1 MQRSEALIN
10 KYHNPCGC
18 SLDKSRYNSVFYR
31 SINQQ
36 RVDCIQGLG
45 SHLTA
50 INQLQ
55 TNPVKNDRVFA
66 VISRHASLN
75 RKYLTWAPHNTVMA
89 VSQNILCLNIVLQ
102 RNEKL
107 DILDSTVK
115 TEYTRN
121 ILYSTLSFVLLL
133 LTSRSTFLMNIFIE
147 LWVLFGPFY
156 LLNRSITDK

>member
-1 MQRSEALIN
+1 
-10 KYHNPCGC
+10 
-18 SLDKSRYNSVFYR
+18 
-31 SINQQ
+31 
-36 RVDCIQGLG
+36 
-45 SHLTA
+45 
-50 INQLQ
+50 
-55 TNPVKNDRVFA
+55 
-66 VISRHASLN
+66 
-75 RKYLTWAPHNTVMA
+75 MA

-147 LWVLFGPFY
+147 LWVLIGPFY
-156 LLNRSITDK
+156 LLNRAIIDKLENIPIEQLRLKLAFESWNTDKCRS